1 MNWIKF
7 SEQLPPDNGTT
18 ILIAVK
24 NKNKPDGIFLYDIC
38 EYYGGDIDD
47 CRNWE
52 GRNTWEDPLYWCHI
66 NEPNRM

>member
-1 MNWIKF
+1 MKWIKF

-24 NKNKPDGIFLYDIC
+24 IKNKPDGIFLYDIC

-52 GRNTWEDPLYWCHI
+52 GRSTWEDPLYWCHI
-66 NEPNRM
+66 EEPK

>member
-7 SEQLPPDNGTT
+7 SEQLPPDNGTM

-24 NKNKPDGIFLYDIC
+24 NKNKDDGIILYDIC
-38 EYYGGDIDD
+38 EYYGGAIDD

-52 GRNTWEDPLYWCHI
+52 GRTTWEDPLYWCHI
-66 NEPNRM
+66 EEPK